1 MDIKNLT
8 VPMVTE
14 DTPKGERT
22 WDLFSRLLKDRIV
35 TLNGEVNGTTAA
47 VITAQLLYLDS
58 VGHEP
63 IELYINSPGGVVT
76 DGLAIVDT
84 MNLIKSPVHTIS
96 MGMAAS
102 MGAFI
107 LSQGEKGQR
116 HSTPSATIMIH
127 QPLGGFSGQAT
138 DIQIHAER
146 ILKIKELLTKRLA
159 DSTNG
164 KTSFEIMEDLCDRDN
179 FLDPE
184 QALEIGIIDNI
195 L

>member
-35 TLNGEVNGTTAA
+35 TLNGEVNGSTAA

-107 LSQGEKGQR
+107 LSQGEKGHR
-116 HSTPSATIMIH
+116 YSTPSATIMIH

-138 DIQIHAER
+138 DIQIHADR

-164 KTSFEIMEDLCDRDN
+164 KTSFETMDGLCDRDN

-184 QALEIGIIDNI
+184 QALEIGIIDKI

>member
-164 KTSFEIMEDLCDRDN
+164 KTSVEIMEGLCDRDN

-184 QALEIGIIDNI
+184 MALEIGIIDNI